1 MAATSTTTR
10 PNEGIATAF
19 LALCLG
25 AAAMGVSP
33 IFVRFAA
40 ADVGPYASAFWRVA
54 LALPVLYV
62 WMRFEE
68 AKAPSGPRPKSFT
81 KPILLAGLAFSGD
94 LFFWHLSILNTTVAN
109 ATFFATTAPLFVVLI
124 TWLVL
129 RRHVERATLAGLA
142 LCLAGGVAL
151 IGGSLKVD
159 PARLWGDAYG
169 VATAFFFGLY
179 FIAVERARQD
189 TGPARITFEAGIIT
203 AVILF
208 VVAVALDGRILPTT
222 PGGLAALLAMA
233 WISHAGGQGLLAVA
247 LGRLPA
253 TFSSLVIF
261 LEAMVAASFAWLIL
275 GEPVTAFQMLGG
287 AAILA
292 GIWVARPK
300 LKSAIP

>member
-189 TGPARITFEAGIIT
+189 TRSGPHHLRGRHHHRRHPFRRRRRPRRADPPDDPWRACGTPCDGVDRAMPAARAC
-203 AVILF
+203 
-208 VVAVALDGRILPTT
+208 
-222 PGGLAALLAMA
+222 
-233 WISHAGGQGLLAVA
+233 
-247 LGRLPA
+247 
-253 TFSSLVIF
+253 
-261 LEAMVAASFAWLIL
+261 
-275 GEPVTAFQMLGG
+275 
-287 AAILA
+287 
-292 GIWVARPK
+292 
-300 LKSAIP
+300 